1 MATTIEGGS
10 SCIDPKKLNIG
21 ITVQVPVLY
30 PYIYI
35 IIPYIQLYR
44 IYIYIYNYTVQYL
57 RYL

>member
-30 PYIYI
+30 PYNYI

-44 IYIYIYNYTVQYL
+44 IYIYNYTVQYL
-57 RYL
+57 